1 MLNTATSYLALLSE
15 DDIQLKSIAL
25 EKLNLLIDDQWSVI
39 SDKIRELKNYYE
51 SKTIPGKEELIAL
64 ILSKLYYNLEQYEN
78 AIEWALKSGKKF
90 NISERNLYVSTILKK
105 ILDKYISIRKQ
116 NFNKDNEN
124 KKEIDERIVQ
134 IVETIFSK
142 CLEKNEAPRAIGFAI
157 ESYDL
162 DKLVKSVET
171 CGEIGDNLDF
181 VYELCQDFVD
191 DIEYKNSL
199 LEKLLELYIKH
210 KKNEFMSIT
219 NCQFLLNNTEAL
231 SNTLIKILNEDK
243 LNAYQIA
250 FDLYDNQNP
259 SYLREI
265 KNQIK
270 LKNNENNNN
279 NLINKEDFD
288 NLLKILNGEIQKK
301 KLFNL
306 LNLSNKTDPNV
317 LKGLIKSVEKGGS
330 VTHLGVILCNSLLN
344 SHTGNDS
351 FLKDNLDWVSKA
363 TNWARFITTSSIG
376 VIHMNNIEKGYDIIK
391 QYLPGGSLN
400 QNSIYAQGGA
410 FYGLGLIY
418 FGTNDEK
425 ILKIFNDALNAPGN
439 KKETVQH
446 GIYLGIGLVAFGTKN
461 KELYERLREGLYID
475 DAVVGEAAGYA
486 IGLVMAGSKDSE
498 AIDDLLKYA
507 HDTQHEKI
515 IRAISITLSLI
526 VYGIGNNAD
535 TLIETLIREKDPI
548 LRYGAMYCIGMAYA
562 GSGNT
567 TMLQKLIK
575 ISVSD
580 VSDDVRRAALINIG
594 FLMIKNPEIL
604 FEKLKVIQLLSES
617 YNSHVRYGAALA
629 IGISNAGSSRYLP
642 YKTIQPLFGDPNY
655 LVRQSA
661 LISSALIF
669 SQTTLKQEPNINI
682 FKDSLEK
689 NLNGKDEHV
698 LIRFGALLS
707 KGLLELGGKN
717 ASISLVSNTGENKM
731 SSIIGMC
738 LFTQYYYWFPMI
750 HFINLAVNPTMLIG
764 LDNTMHPPKNYKVL
778 SKSKPSIFG
787 YPVEDKEKE
796 KAKQVKTEVAV
807 LSTHSRVKAKE
818 RKTGTVTMTDVKA
831 SGVKNKDSS
840 NIQELKDA
848 PSGKI
853 PTDEKNEENK
863 NEEKKEEE
871 KKEEEKKEEPNEEII
886 ENPIRILP
894 KQKNV
899 IEEIPDLDYSPI
911 VKGRLN
917 GFVMLMKKKDDA
929 VVDYGDFKDVVV
941 MGKKEEKK
949 EDNKSEEK
957 KEEYKAVPTE
967 DYEIPEDVDME
978 NIK

>member
-1 MLNTATSYLALLSE
+1 
-15 DDIQLKSIAL
+15 
-25 EKLNLLIDDQWSVI
+25 
-39 SDKIRELKNYYE
+39 
-51 SKTIPGKEELIAL
+51 
-64 ILSKLYYNLEQYEN
+64 
-78 AIEWALKSGKKF
+78 
-90 NISERNLYVSTILKK
+90 
-105 ILDKYISIRKQ
+105 
-116 NFNKDNEN
+116 
-124 KKEIDERIVQ
+124 
-134 IVETIFSK
+134 
-142 CLEKNEAPRAIGFAI
+142 
-157 ESYDL
+157 
-162 DKLVKSVET
+162 
-171 CGEIGDNLDF
+171 
-181 VYELCQDFVD
+181 
-191 DIEYKNSL
+191 
-199 LEKLLELYIKH
+199 
-210 KKNEFMSIT
+210 
-219 NCQFLLNNTEAL
+219 
-231 SNTLIKILNEDK
+231 
-243 LNAYQIA
+243 
-250 FDLYDNQNP
+250 
-259 SYLREI
+259 
-265 KNQIK
+265 
-270 LKNNENNNN
+270 
-279 NLINKEDFD
+279 
-288 NLLKILNGEIQKK
+288 
-301 KLFNL
+301 
-306 LNLSNKTDPNV
+306 
-317 LKGLIKSVEKGGS
+317 
-330 VTHLGVILCNSLLN
+330 
-344 SHTGNDS
+344 
-351 FLKDNLDWVSKA
+351 
-363 TNWARFITTSSIG
+363 
-376 VIHMNNIEKGYDIIK
+376 MNNIEKGYDIIK

-629 IGISNAGSSRYLP
+629 IGISNAGSARYLP

-750 HFINLAVNPTMLIG
+750 HFINLAFTPDFVVG
-764 LDNTMHPPKNYKVL
+764 LDKNLKIPKNYYKL
-778 SKSKPSIFG
+778 SKAPPSLYG
-787 YPVEDKEKE
+787 YPIEKEENKKEKE
-796 KAKQVKTEVAV
+796 EKKEVAV
-807 LSTHSRVKAKE
+807 LSTYNRVKAKE
-818 RKTGTVTMTDVKA
+818 RKTGTATID
-831 SGVKNKDSS
+831 GVKSFSNKPS
-840 NIQELKDA
+840 NTSIELVKA
-848 PSGKI
+848 PSGKV
-853 PTDEKNEENK
+853 PTEDKDEKKDEKKED
-863 NEEKKEEE
+863 KKEEE
-871 KKEEEKKEEPNEEII
+871 KKEEEKKEEEPQEEKIYNPMRII
-886 ENPIRILP
+886 SR
-894 KQKNV
+894 QKNV
-899 IEEIPDLDYSPI
+899 IEEVEEQTYKPI
-911 VKGRLN
+911 VKGRLQ
-917 GFVMLMKKKDDA
+917 GFVVLNKI
-929 VVDYGDFKDVVV
+929 
-941 MGKKEEKK
+941 K
-949 EDNKSEEK
+949 EDEKDEYFEKESVQIDNKNNSNNNSNNNNNTNN
-957 KEEYKAVPTE
+957 YQPLPTN
-967 DYEIPEDVDME
+967 DYEIPEDID
-978 NIK
+978 IK